1 MFDIYRD
8 GVCLGSLTP
17 IGTGIIARDATGM
30 PVGQFGDLAAAIARL
45 LRSMT
50 A

>member
-1 MFDIYRD
+1 MFDIYETASAW
-8 GVCLGSLTP
+8 VLTP